1 MENMKVCLL
10 NDSFPPVID
19 GVANT
24 VVNYATILKKEGL
37 ADPFVVTP
45 SFPNSDDS
53 GFDFPVLRYKSLN
66 IGNLVGGYRAGM
78 PFSGTLLTDIIAQKP
93 DIIHTHCPVIST
105 VIARELRSKT
115 DAPIIFTYHTKFD
128 VDIAKAVRSKHIQS
142 DVAKF
147 LVRNISACDEV
158 WVVSEGAGENLKSL
172 GYQGDVLVMNNGV
185 DFPKGKADDA
195 LVEQVAAEYGLD
207 VDVPILMFVG
217 RLFWYKGI
225 RIIVDALK
233 ELAKTQ
239 DFRMVF
245 VGKGADEAEIKAY
258 VSECGLDNKCIFT
271 GPIYDREKLR
281 AVNTRGD
288 LFLFPSTYDTNG
300 LVVREAAACG
310 LASMVIKGSCAA
322 EGITD
327 GRNGFFCEENAQ
339 SMYQKLSEVLSD
351 MEMVRKVGDMAM
363 EEIYMS
369 WGDSVKAAHERYQIV
384 ADRKKCGLAHPEYEG
399 MSDEVY
405 RVSTETLLALKQIR
419 IRSLEDYLEMK
430 QDMTA
435 AYDRMDA
442 RFQNMQRDM
451 TAAHDRLDEKFQS
464 MHRDMTDTYDK
475 LDEKFQN
482 MQLRLKKHIREIEE
496 DFDFSDMMSQD
507 RYL

>member
-1 MENMKVCLL
+1 MDKWNVCLL

-37 ADPFVVTP
+37 AEPFVVTP
-45 SFPNSDDS
+45 SFPGMDDS
-53 GFDFPVLRYKSLN
+53 RFDFDVLRYKSLN
-66 IGNLVGGYRAGM
+66 IGNLVEGYRAGM
-78 PFSGTLLTDIIAQKP
+78 PFSGTLLTDIIAKKP
-93 DIIHTHCPVIST
+93 DVIHTHCPVMST
-105 VIARELRSKT
+105 VIARELRSQT
-115 DAPIIFTYHTKFD
+115 QAPIIFTYHTKFD
-128 VDIAKAVRSKHIQS
+128 VDIAKAVRSRHIQS

-172 GYQGDVLVMNNGV
+172 GYQGDVVVMNNGV
-185 DFPKGKADDA
+185 DFPKGKADA
-195 LVEQVAAEYGLD
+195 ELVQQVSQEYGLD
-207 VDVPILMFVG
+207 VDVPVLMFVG
-217 RLFWYKGI
+217 RLLWYKGI
-225 RIIVDALK
+225 RLIIDSLK
-233 ELAKTQ
+233 ELAKKQ

-245 VGKGADEAEIKAY
+245 VGKGADEEEIRDY
-258 VSECGLDNKCIFT
+258 VTKSGLDEKVIFT

-310 LASMVIKGSCAA
+310 LASLVINGSCAA

-327 GRNGFFCEENAQ
+327 GRNGFFCEENAK
-339 SMYQKLSEVLSD
+339 SMYEKLSEVLAD
-351 MEMVRKVGDMAM
+351 MQMVHQVGDRAM

-369 WGDSVKAAHERYQIV
+369 WEDSVKHAYERYHIV
-384 ADRKKCGLAHPEYEG
+384 SERKKAGLAHPEHEG
-399 MSDEVY
+399 VSDEVY
-405 RVSTETLLALKQIR
+405 RVSTETLLALKQVR

-430 QDMTA
+430 QDMT
-435 AYDRMDA
+435 DA
-442 RFQNMQRDM
+442 
-451 TAAHDRLDEKFQS
+451 
-464 MHRDMTDTYDK
+464 YDK
-475 LDEKFQN
+475 LDDRFQQ
-482 MQLRLKKHIREIEE
+482 MQQRLKRHIAEMEE
-496 DFDFSDMMSQD
+496 DFDFMDVFTQD